1 MFLKI
6 QNREN
11 IYNNV
16 KRILNGTVRSKN
28 IVIGMSGSTIE
39 NILEEVQKEP
49 GIDNL
54 TLVSRT
60 GMHIAG
66 EAPKEAHQETYI
78 AMSAILLGSSET
90 ATSELD
96 DDLKYVLVELT
107 NTRILIQECSPSAIL
122 VAKLRSNSDVE
133 KVLEVTEGPIKELGK
148 IL

>member
-1 MFLKI
+1 MA
-6 QNREN
+6 
-11 IYNNV
+11 
-16 KRILNGTVRSKN
+16 
-28 IVIGMSGSTIE
+28 GSTIE
-39 NILEEVQKEP
+39 DILEEVKKEP

-66 EAPKEAHQETYI
+66 DAPKEVHQETYV

-96 DDLKYVLVELT
+96 DNLEYVLVELS
-107 NTRILIQECSPSAIL
+107 NSRILIQECSKSAIL

-133 KVLEVTEGPIKELGK
+133 MVLEETEKAIEGIGE

>member
-1 MFLKI
+1 
-6 QNREN
+6 
-11 IYNNV
+11 
-16 KRILNGTVRSKN
+16 
-28 IVIGMSGSTIE
+28 MSGSTIE
-39 NILEEVQKEP
+39 NILEEVKKEV

-54 TLVSRT
+54 TLISRT

-66 EAPKEAHQETYI
+66 DAPKEAHQETYV

-107 NTRILIQECSPSAIL
+107 DSRILIQECTSSAIL
-122 VAKLRSNSDVE
+122 VAKLKSDTDVK
-133 KVLEVTEGPIKELGK
+133 KVLQETKRASEDLEQ